1 MEAVFKALA
10 TEFLGTFTLVF
21 IGASATSLIATNA
34 STLLGAALAF
44 GLTLAALIYAW
55 GGLSAG
61 HFNPAVSLGS
71 ALSGGEN
78 ALPPAHLVGYWIA
91 QLLGGIAAAAFATY
105 ILGGSSGIDSFG
117 SYTKSNSFKALVVE
131 AVLTF
136 FLVITFLFLSKGNK
150 AVSATLGLAVG
161 GVLAASMLAT
171 YPLTGASLNPAR
183 SLGPAF
189 FTKNL
194 STVWVYLVGPLVGS
208 IIAAVVY
215 RIFQYQTMPKLA

>member
-1 MEAVFKALA
+1 MEELFKALA

-21 IGASATSLIATNA
+21 IGASATSLIASQTSSILA
-34 STLLGAALAF
+34 AALAF

-55 GGLSAG
+55 GGLSKA

-71 ALSGGEN
+71 ALSGGDD
-78 ALPPAHLVGYWIA
+78 ALSPAHLVGYWIA

-105 ILGGSSGIDSFG
+105 VLDGSKGIDSFG
-117 SYTKSNSFKALVVE
+117 SYTKSNSFKALVIE

-150 AVSATLGLAVG
+150 AMSATLGLAVG
-161 GVLAASMLAT
+161 GVLSASMLAA
-171 YPLTGASLNPAR
+171 YPFTGASLNPAR
-183 SLGPAF
+183 SLGPSF
-189 FTKNL
+189 FTGTL
-194 STVWVYLVGPLVGS
+194 STVWVYLVGPLIGS

-215 RIFQYQTMPKLA
+215 RIFQYTSKKTA